1 MRVFSDAHVSG
12 VVAGSGSL
20 KGMLV
25 PPVWQGD
32 GNLKVGPYAET
43 VLILGL
49 YKVYIAL
56 ISNLTYL
63 TGNVYESTEFTEKRD
78 EETRSKMSTTRSLTK
93 LSNSST
99 TADQL

>member
-49 YKVYIAL
+49 YKVYSI
-56 ISNLTYL
+56 
-63 TGNVYESTEFTEKRD
+63 
-78 EETRSKMSTTRSLTK
+78 
-93 LSNSST
+93 
-99 TADQL
+99 DQ